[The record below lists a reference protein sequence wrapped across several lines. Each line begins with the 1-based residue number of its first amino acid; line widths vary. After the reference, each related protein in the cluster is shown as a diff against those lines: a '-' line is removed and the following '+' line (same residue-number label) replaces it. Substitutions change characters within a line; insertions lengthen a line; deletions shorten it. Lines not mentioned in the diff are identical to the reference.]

1 MRSRFAATF
10 LAAAAIGLLVAAA
23 SGAAMIGIYRNGME
37 TTAQRAQL
45 IKLSGSSCARGGSDG
60 ALRIAIGK
68 ATDACSYRTPVLGR
82 NLEISATER
91 LLSGTPTALQR
102 KAYLAL
108 ELRAGAGAKYQLLAF
123 PLQHKV
129 QLLKVTGEGTE
140 YLAVQKDVKELMGVN
155 KANALRL
162 RVLKPAK
169 GQAQLSAYVS
179 GDLVTEATDEAAG
192 DLTGAASSVAVGAV
206 SGANGVIA
214 SVDDVVVRVPVD
226 FPTNPATN

>member
-1 MRSRFAATF
+1 MRLRFAATF
-10 LAAAAIGLLVAAA
+10 LAALTAGLLVAAA

-45 IKLSGSSCARGGSDG
+45 VKLAGASCTRGGSDG

-68 ATDACSYRTPVLGR
+68 GTDACSYRTPVLGR

-108 ELRAGAGAKYQLLAF
+108 ELRAGGGAKYQLLAY
-123 PLQHKV
+123 PLQRKV
-129 QLLKVTGEGTE
+129 QLVKSTATGSE
-140 YLAVQKDVKELMGVN
+140 YLAIEKDVKDLMGVN

-162 RVLKPAK
+162 RVLKPAP
-169 GQAQLSAYVS
+169 GQAQLSAYV
-179 GDLVTEATDEAAG
+179 GGNLVAEATDAAAG
-192 DLTGAASSVAVGAV
+192 ELTGTASSVAVGAV
-206 SGANGVIA
+206 KGANGVIA
-214 SVDDVVVRVPVD
+214 SVDDVVVRVPSP
-226 FPTNPATN
+226 F

>member
-10 LAAAAIGLLVAAA
+10 LAAALVCLLAAAA

-45 IKLSGSSCARGGSDG
+45 IKLSGSSCTRGGSDG

-123 PLQHKV
+123 PLQRKV

-192 DLTGAASSVAVGAV
+192 DLTGAASSVAIGAV

-214 SVDDVVVRVPVD
+214 SVDDVVVRVPID
-226 FPTNPATN
+226 FAG